1 MSKGGG
7 STQTIQ
13 SGQMANPFAQPF
25 IKYGMQEAKDLY
37 QSATPQYYPS
47 STVVGFS
54 PETQQAMS
62 GMRAAASAGSP
73 FVPAVQQ
80 AVMQN
85 LTGTNPLFQGALQNT
100 IQQAMQPAMSAG
112 RYGSGYAQKAVAE
125 AVAPFMYQAQQQAIQ
140 QAPAARE
147 FGFADLQTLA
157 GVGAAREAQEQAELQ
172 ADIQRFNFEQARP
185 AQKLTDYLAMVQGG
199 TTALGGGV
207 QQVQRNPALGFLSGG
222 MSGAQ
227 LGRMMTGDKGAVSP
241 AYALGGALLGGLF

>member
-125 AVAPFMYQAQQQAIQ
+125 AVAPLMYQAQQQAIQ

-172 ADIQRFNFEQARP
+172 ADIQRFQFEQARP
-185 AQKLTDYLAMVQGG
+185 AQKLADYLTMIQGG
-199 TTALGGGV
+199 TAALGGGV

-227 LGRMMTGDKGAVSP
+227 LGGMLGAQGAAATP
-241 AYALGGALLGGLF
+241 YALGGALLGGLF

>member
-13 SGQMANPFAQPF
+13 SSVGAPSFAQPF
-25 IKYGMQEAKDLY
+25 IKYGMGEAKKLY
-37 QSATPQYYPS
+37 QSGAPQYYPS

-73 FVPAVQQ
+73 LIPAVQQ

-85 LTGTNPLFQGALQNT
+85 LTGTNPLFQGALQGT

-125 AVAPFMYQAQQQAIQ
+125 AVAPLMYQAQQQAIQ

-172 ADIQRFNFEQARP
+172 ADMQRFAFEQARP
-185 AQKLTDYLAMVQGG
+185 QQKLADYLSMVTGG
-199 TTALGGGV
+199 SRALG
-207 QQVQRNPALGFLSGG
+207 QQTLTPVQRNPATGFLGG
-222 MSGAQ
+222 AMSGMQ
-227 LGRMMTGDKGAVSP
+227 LGQGIPALGAG
-241 AYALGGALLGGLF
+241 GGALLGGLLGGFA

>member
-13 SGQMANPFAQPF
+13 SGTMANPFAQPF

-73 FVPAVQQ
+73 LVPAVQQ

-85 LTGTNPLFQGALQNT
+85 LTGTNPLFQGALQGT

-125 AVAPFMYQAQQQAIQ
+125 AVAPLMYQAQQQAIQ

-147 FGFADLQTLA
+147 FGFADLRTLA

-172 ADIQRFNFEQARP
+172 ADIQRFQFEQARP
-185 AQKLTDYLAMVQGG
+185 AQKLADYLAMIQGG

-222 MSGAQ
+222 LAGAQ
-227 LGRMMTGDKGAVSP
+227 LGSTLSGGGAVNP
-241 AYALGGALLGGLF
+241 MYAAGGALLGGLF

>member
-13 SGQMANPFAQPF
+13 SGTMANPLAQPF
-25 IKYGMQEAKDLY
+25 IKYGMGEEKKLY

-54 PETQQAMS
+54 PETQQALS

-73 FVPAVQQ
+73 MIPAVQQ

-85 LTGTNPLFQGALQNT
+85 LTGTNPLFQGALQGT

-125 AVAPFMYQAQQQAIQ
+125 AVAPLMYQAQQQAIQ

-185 AQKLTDYLAMVQGG
+185 AQKLADYLAMIQGG

-207 QQVQRNPALGFLSGG
+207 QQVQRNPALGFLSGAMGG
-222 MSGAQ
+222 MQ
-227 LGRMMTGDKGAVSP
+227 LGQGIPQLGGGA
-241 AYALGGALLGGLF
+241 GALLGGLLGGFA

>member
-125 AVAPFMYQAQQQAIQ
+125 AVAPLMYQAQQQAIQ

-199 TTALGGGV
+199 TRALGGGV

-227 LGRMMTGDKGAVSP
+227 LGGMLGAQGAAATP
-241 AYALGGALLGGLF
+241 YALGGALLGGLF